1 MDRTPPPRG
10 PSRVWAIA
18 VAFAVLVLLASC
30 GEEAPPPQQWFPL
43 PAVSS
48 EDALRDW
55 FSLHAGAECARAYA
69 ELGPLQAT
77 LRRLRRA
84 VWRRAPARR
93 PAARSRAEEVV
104 ERIELTSV
112 RFLRRF
118 EAIPLPSAPRR
129 RQDAAR
135 LVETTGELVR
145 LQLENLD
152 LAGGILGE
160 PGRASR
166 TERARLQKLQR
177 GIGAQLREQ
186 QTLARRLDIPEC
198 VVS

>member
-1 MDRTPPPRG
+1 M
-10 PSRVWAIA
+10 
-18 VAFAVLVLLASC
+18 AFAVLVLLASC
-30 GEEAPPPQQWFPL
+30 GEEAPPPQQRFPL

-104 ERIELTSV
+104 ERIELSSV

-145 LQLENLD
+145 LQVENLD

-160 PGRASR
+160 PARASR
-166 TERARLQKLQR
+166 AERARLQELQR